1 MAKTCPS
8 CGYSP
13 IGSFTD
19 NCPLCA
25 EPVHSS
31 CGGRRSCGPYE
42 TGGLSPAARRAIG
55 GGFLLMFV
63 LAVCYGLGMWGG
75 NRTDRNIER
84 QMAEV
89 RAQIEADRKMRTLSI
104 SATQLLQ
111 EFQAD
116 PTAADRKYR
125 HKYLE
130 IDGVIERNGTDRE
143 DDAPFLVLHAGD
155 DAAKLRIECFFDT
168 SDDDEEAQLKRLK
181 KGDRVIVRGEY
192 GGQVSNVQVRDCTL
206 AK

>member
-25 EPVHSS
+25 EPVGSA
-31 CGGRRSCGPYE
+31 CGRRRSCGPDE
-42 TGGLSPAARRAIG
+42 TGALSPTARRAIG
-55 GGFLLMFV
+55 GGFLVMFV
-63 LAVCYGLGMWGG
+63 LAGCYGLGIWGG
-75 NRTDRNIER
+75 NRTDRDVER

-89 RAQIEADRKMRTLSI
+89 RAQIEADRKIRTLGV

-111 EFQAD
+111 EFQTD
-116 PTAADRKYR
+116 PTAADQKYR
-125 HKYLE
+125 RKYLE

-143 DDAPFLVLHAGD
+143 DDTPFLVLHAGD
-155 DAAKLRIECFFDT
+155 DGARLRIECFFDMA
-168 SDDDEEAQLKRLK
+168 DEDEESQLKRLK
-181 KGDRVIVRGEY
+181 KGDRVTVRGEY
-192 GGQVSNVQVRDCTL
+192 GGQVSNVHVRACTL